1 MRSDLPPRYRLPLLV
16 LGFIALGLGVEA
28 GLARLGWNVP
38 LPYPGLTALHGP
50 LMVSGFFGTLISLE
64 RAVALSKR
72 WAYGAPLFTALGAMA
87 LILGAA
93 ETPSTILI
101 TLGSLVMLSASLSVY
116 RRQRALFTAT
126 LALGAAA
133 WLVGNALWVAGLGM
147 AKIVPW
153 WAAYLI
159 LTIAGER
166 LELSRFLPPSGAA
179 RRLFTVIIALFIASL
194 LLADIAPTT
203 GHILLAPVLLALA
216 LWLARYD
223 IARRTMREHG
233 LTRFIALSLLSG
245 YAWLA
250 IAALVGLFDGGM
262 FSRATYDATLHA
274 VFLGFVFAMVFGH
287 APIILPSVT
296 RISLPYRPAFYLHLA
311 LLHLSLICRLA
322 GDLLG
327 RPEWRSIGGLLNAV
341 TLALFVL
348 NTLAA
353 VATGLLTKAGTR

>member
-1 MRSDLPPRYRLPLLV
+1 MAGADRQSGVSRPTVRKSVGAGPTTGGRPIGQGMRSDLPPRYRLPLLV

-147 AKIVPW
+147 AKIVP
-153 WAAYLI
+153 
-159 LTIAGER
+159 
-166 LELSRFLPPSGAA
+166 
-179 RRLFTVIIALFIASL
+179 
-194 LLADIAPTT
+194 
-203 GHILLAPVLLALA
+203 
-216 LWLARYD
+216 
-223 IARRTMREHG
+223 
-233 LTRFIALSLLSG
+233 
-245 YAWLA
+245 
-250 IAALVGLFDGGM
+250 
-262 FSRATYDATLHA
+262 
-274 VFLGFVFAMVFGH
+274 
-287 APIILPSVT
+287 
-296 RISLPYRPAFYLHLA
+296 
-311 LLHLSLICRLA
+311 
-322 GDLLG
+322 
-327 RPEWRSIGGLLNAV
+327 
-341 TLALFVL
+341 
-348 NTLAA
+348 
-353 VATGLLTKAGTR
+353 